1 MEERQ
6 AGMTLEL
13 VPRLPR
19 TPPAPL
25 VRAPLAK
32 PRIALVAGG
41 LGAYWPQFDGL
52 LDTVATTNAR
62 IAAHVEELGAETI
75 DFGIVSDV
83 PQGAAVAKLIA
94 ADDIDMLF
102 LLVSTYMTSGQILP
116 LLRDLTVPIVVI
128 ALQPSSKMDHE
139 TFGTGEWL
147 AYAGSAGLPEMGVAL
162 ERLGKPVHAIAGHVD
177 DKRAW
182 ERISSYVAV
191 ARTIRLLHTARHG
204 MMGHLYPGMYD
215 IASNITSVLKTLG
228 GHVEILEYDD
238 LRVRYEAVTDNEID
252 TVVATVESTFD
263 RAPGAD
269 PENIRFQSC
278 VAAAL
283 DHLVADKNLDTL
295 AYFHF
300 GQPSD
305 IYYQLAS
312 GFPIGATIL
321 SSRGVPTVTEFEL
334 RAAIAMLIT
343 GSLGGGG
350 TLTEGQ
356 ALDFDAGV
364 VELGHNDAADM
375 SITET
380 PPTLR
385 NLAVFHGKGGGGVS
399 IECGVALGPVT
410 QFSIGELGNGRLKFI
425 VSEGV
430 AVDGPHIRI
439 GNTTTRVD
447 FGCDP
452 GLWTEQ
458 WAMSGSTHHWSM
470 GRGHLAEDIRLLASL
485 LDADFQ
491 LVQP

>member
-1 MEERQ
+1 
-6 AGMTLEL
+6 MTLEL
-13 VPRLPR
+13 TPRNPS

-25 VRAPLAK
+25 ARVPLAK
-32 PRIALVAGG
+32 PRIGLVAGG
-41 LGAYWPQFDGL
+41 LGAYWPQFEGL
-52 LDTVATTNAR
+52 LDTVNRTNVR
-62 IAAHVEELGAETI
+62 IATHVAELGADTV

-83 PQGAAVAKLIA
+83 PQGAAAAKRIA

-116 LLRDLTVPIVVI
+116 LLRDLTMPIVVI
-128 ALQPSSKMDHE
+128 ALQPSTRMDHD

-162 ERLGKPVHAIAGHVD
+162 ERLGKPVHAIAGHVED
-177 DKRAW
+177 PRAW
-182 ERISSYVAV
+182 ERIASYVAV
-191 ARTIRLLHTARHG
+191 ARTIRLLYSARHG

-238 LRVRYEAVTDNEID
+238 LRVRYEAITDGEID
-252 TVVATVESTFD
+252 AVVETVDATFD
-263 RAPGAD
+263 RADGAD
-269 PENIRFQSC
+269 PENIRFQSR
-278 VAAAL
+278 VSAAL
-283 DHLVADKNLDTL
+283 DRLVADKQLDTL

-356 ALDFDAGV
+356 ALDFEAGV
-364 VELGHNDAADM
+364 LELGHNDAADM

-380 PPTLR
+380 APTLR
-385 NLAVFHGKGGGGVS
+385 SLAVFHGKGGGGVS

-425 VSEGV
+425 VSEGI

-470 GRGHLAEDIRLLASL
+470 GVGHLAKDIRLLAEL
-485 LDADFQ
+485 LGADFEW
-491 LVQP
+491 VQP